1 MTLHH
6 CNTPLRVSVATEEKP
21 YHYVDSGLP
30 NVYLVG
36 VKYWEC
42 DECKKQAAEIPA
54 VEQLMN
60 VIAKAIVM
68 KEGMLVGDEIRFL
81 RKRVGKK
88 QADFADLINN
98 TPEHLS
104 KLENGQLPLQ
114 EATDKLIR
122 LTYGML
128 SKDEELLLRI
138 MRHAEEWLK
147 SITGKGDAPI
157 RIKKAGTKD
166 WAELDKVA

>member
-1 MTLHH
+1 M
-6 CNTPLRVSVATEEKP
+6 ATAEKP

-36 VKYWEC
+36 VKYWQCEH
-42 DECKKQAAEIPA
+42 CKKQAAEIPA
-54 VEQLMN
+54 VEQLMT
-60 VIAKAIVM
+60 VIGKAIVM
-68 KEGMLVGDEIRFL
+68 KEGVLTGDEIRFL
-81 RKRVGKK
+81 RKQAGKK
-88 QADFADLINN
+88 QADFAALINN

-128 SKDEELLLRI
+128 SKDQALLMRI
-138 MRHAEEWLK
+138 MERAEEWLR
-147 SITGKGDAPI
+147 SITGEGDAPI
-157 RIKKAGTKD
+157 RIKKARANT
-166 WAELDKVA
+166 WTELSKTA